1 MAIKKVIVISAE
13 TQKAQKALEE
23 INLTLEQQEDLIKDT
38 RREIERLE
46 DLRDKTSKKDQNR
59 IKEYNEK
66 IEKSNKLLKRTKTR
80 LQENKA
86 ERTKNNKEIQK
97 SVKDQRD
104 LTGVLGLVDKQTG
117 GLISSFQG
125 FTTSIGGATKGM
137 KLLRVAWIATG
148 IGAFV
153 VLITSL
159 IAAFKQ
165 SEEGQEKLQR
175 GLNMM
180 GAVVKQV
187 MDTWAKLGEAIIDA
201 VTNPMKSLKSL
212 GKGIKKFLSDPIG
225 TVTGAFNGA
234 KDAVKDFVEETK
246 KEVEA
251 INEVTKARQKAHHI
265 NRDLLVE
272 RAKANRE
279 INDIRLEAE
288 KRDQYTAEQR
298 VALLQKAQKIEEDIT
313 NKEIK
318 AKQLLVDAQE
328 KEMEQGLNDIASK
341 DKLAKLQ
348 AELIN
353 LDTKKLRSQRLLQTQ
368 ITTAQNQEI
377 AAKEA
382 KKKEEQKE
390 LDDIVMKAWDTEKKR
405 RDGIKAIQD
414 AYKESEKE
422 EAAVTEAEKLQ
433 LDKDKAIAEL
443 DRLKATKEQRANII
457 AYWDGKIT
465 EAESKETEKRKVLQE
480 KVEAAKVQSA
490 MRGMALIQEIA
501 GKGSAVGKAMAVGQ
515 ATISGIEG
523 VQNAFTTAS
532 KSPITTFF
540 PAYPFVQ
547 AGLAG
552 AFSALQIKQILATDA
567 SGKSISGG
575 APTVGGGGTPAPTPS
590 APPAFNVV
598 GASGSNQLAGAI
610 ASQAQTPIKT
620 YVVANDVTTGQALE
634 RNTIEGASIG

>member
-1 MAIKKVIVISAE
+1 MSIKKVIVIDANIKAAE
-13 TQKAQKALEE
+13 KKLAEVNEQLQIQDNVINTLTKDVAAYEKELKRVGDTNSEQNQKLTKQLKEKKAALTGEKKAL
-23 INLTLEQQEDLIKDT
+23 TDLN
-38 RREIERLE
+38 
-46 DLRDKTSKKDQNR
+46 KKR
-59 IKEYNEK
+59 GEA
-66 IEKSNKLLKRTKTR
+66 TKA
-80 LQENKA
+80 LGKA
-86 ERTKNNKEIQK
+86 RAEA
-97 SVKDQRD
+97 
-104 LTGVLGLVDKQTG
+104 VDFGGSMQALDSQTG
-117 GLISSFQG
+117 GAVSGLMALKGGVLNLGKSFRTLDG
-125 FTTSIGGATKGM
+125 ILKLSLLGIIVTSI
-137 KLLRVAWIATG
+137 L
-148 IGAFV
+148 
-153 VLITSL
+153 SL
-159 IAAFKQ
+159 VAAFKS
-165 SEEGQEKLQR
+165 SEEGQERFTKLWKQA
-175 GLNMM
+175 G
-180 GAVVKQV
+180 VVIRNIT
-187 MDTWAKLGEAIIDA
+187 DI
-201 VTNPMKSLKSL
+201 
-212 GKGIKKFLSDPIG
+212 LSDIG
-225 TVTGAFNGA
+225 TSILNVGKAMVKLAQGDLAGMAVAFNDAKTNINDAAGA
-234 KDAVKDFVEETK
+234 IKNFGEETK
-246 KEVEA
+246 KEMKIA
-251 INEVTKARQKAHHI
+251 GQIADQRAKAHHLE
-265 NRDLLVE
+265 RDLLVE
-272 RAKANRE
+272 RAKANRD

-298 VALLQKAQKIEEDIT
+298 VALLKKAQKIEEDIT

-318 AKQLLVDAQE
+318 AKQLVIDAQE
-328 KEMEQGLNDIASK
+328 KEMSLGKNTIEDK

-348 AELIN
+348 AELIK

-368 ITTAQNQEI
+368 ITTAQNQEK

-390 LDDIVMKAWDTEKKR
+390 LDDMVMKAWDTEKQR

-443 DRLKATKEQRANII
+443 DRLNATKEQRANII

-552 AFSALQIKQILATDA
+552 AFSALQIKQILSTDA